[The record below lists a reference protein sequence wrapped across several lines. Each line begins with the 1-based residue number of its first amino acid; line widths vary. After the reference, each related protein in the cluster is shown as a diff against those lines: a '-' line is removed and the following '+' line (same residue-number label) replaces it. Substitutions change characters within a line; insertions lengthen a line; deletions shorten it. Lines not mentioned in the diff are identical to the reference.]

1 MFGDASPITLK
12 NPREDKK
19 NFSRPRIFRPRR
31 GKAINQLMRPFRRR
45 EPESGTAP
53 NIVKTPVIQTIHEG
67 DGGMLAE
74 RSDSL
79 QSPVNRGRCDWDP
92 LKYTAHFILGRP
104 FETPTGKT
112 ETPTEPIGALVD
124 HVSAW
129 NVDNLQADRK
139 RELE

>member
-1 MFGDASPITLK
+1 MC
-12 NPREDKK
+12 
-19 NFSRPRIFRPRR
+19 
-31 GKAINQLMRPFRRR
+31 PFQRR

-53 NIVKTPVIQTIHEG
+53 DIVKTPGLQTIHEG

-74 RSDSL
+74 RLGDM
-79 QSPVNRGRCDWDP
+79 QSPLNRGGCDWDP
-92 LKYTAHFILGRP
+92 LEYTAHFILGRP

-129 NVDNLQADRK
+129 NMDDLQADRK